1 MDISRE
7 ADLLLEGAV
16 PERMQELKQAWGEQK
31 DRVRLQDGRG
41 FKLQQNYGT
50 IQVNETALK
59 SIWLLGFAAWK
70 ALEVYSDAIPALLAA
85 RKPFDL
91 ELLDSIPGQD
101 AYDREFAETMKRARR
116 LNEALTISEFDW
128 PSNIPAPDFGA
139 KFTDQNQKFA
149 FDFVCLAGA
158 YVILHEIK
166 HGLIQADPACSRLDP
181 IAEEK
186 ACDAYAR
193 EMMLGNV
200 AEYEEVAGYPASLV
214 RAKRIIGILFAKLV
228 IVAITPKPIWAS
240 SHDYPSVGDRIR
252 GLIMEIDDDAP
263 PSLWAV
269 CAGLLAVFARH
280 YGLITEPIEFGSIR
294 ELAFSLV
301 NLFDGSGSRNIEG
314 QLSA

>member
-7 ADLLLEGAV
+7 TDLLLEGAV
-16 PERMQELKQAWGEQK
+16 PERMQELKQAWGEHQ
-31 DRVRLQDGRG
+31 DRVRLQDGQG
-41 FKLQQNYGT
+41 FKLEQNYGT
-50 IQVNETALK
+50 VQVNETALK
-59 SIWLLGFAAWK
+59 SIWLVGFAAWK
-70 ALEVYSDAIPALLAA
+70 ALEAYSDAIPALLAA

-101 AYDREFAETMKRARR
+101 EYDLEFAETMERVRH

-149 FDFVCLAGA
+149 FDLVCFAGA
-158 YVILHEIK
+158 YVVLHEIK
-166 HGLIQADPACSRLDP
+166 HGLIQADPACGELDP
-181 IAEEK
+181 VAEEK

-193 EMMLGNV
+193 EMLLGKV
-200 AEYEEVAGYPASLV
+200 ADYAEAATYPASLV

-228 IVAITPKPIWAS
+228 IVAITPKSIWAS
-240 SHDYPSVGDRIR
+240 SDDHPSVGDRIR
-252 GLIMEIDDDAP
+252 ELLMEVEDDAP

-301 NLFDGSGSRNIEG
+301 ELFDESEEAAKGIDRR
-314 QLSA
+314 

>member
-1 MDISRE
+1 MDISPD

-16 PERMQELKQAWGEQK
+16 PERMQELKEAWGEHK
-31 DRVRLQDGRG
+31 DRVRLQDGQG

-59 SIWLLGFAAWK
+59 SIWLVGFAAWK
-70 ALEVYSDAIPALLAA
+70 SLEAYSDAIPALLTA

-91 ELLDSIPGQD
+91 DLLDRIPGQD
-101 AYDREFAETMKRARR
+101 TYDQEFADAMDQVRR

-128 PSNIPAPDFGA
+128 PSNIPAPDAGA
-139 KFTDQNQKFA
+139 KFADQNQKFA
-149 FDFVCLAGA
+149 FDFVCFAGA
-158 YVILHEIK
+158 YVVLHEIK
-166 HGLIQADPACSRLDP
+166 HGLIKADPACGELDS

-193 EMMLGNV
+193 EIMLGKV
-200 AEYEEVAGYPASLV
+200 AEYAEVAGYTASLV
-214 RAKRIIGILFAKLV
+214 RAKRIIGILSAKLV
-228 IVAITPKPIWAS
+228 IVAITPKPMWAS
-240 SHDYPSVGDRIR
+240 SDDHPSVGDRIR
-252 GLIMEIDDDAP
+252 ELIMEIDDDPP

-280 YGLITEPIEFGSIR
+280 YGLIAEPIEFGSIR

-301 NLFDGSGSRNIEG
+301 ELFDGSETRKSEG
-314 QLSA
+314 H